1 MEYEDY
7 EDNESDLGLLTQT
20 DSNNDCEKQKHFSR
34 KITNKKKSSPN
45 KKVKRTVKKKLKN
58 STTTYKK
65 VILFLN
71 LIGLKVLFLK
81 K

>member
-1 MEYEDY
+1 MKITKIT
-7 EDNESDLGLLTQT
+7 NLILGLLTQT
-20 DSNNDCEKQKHFSR
+20 DSGNDCEKQKHFSR
-34 KITNKKKSSPN
+34 KIINKKKKTPPN
-45 KKVKRTVKKKLKN
+45 KKVKRTVKKKRKN